1 MDGQA
6 WIEWHKKMFQNGAI
20 WLDLVGLSWIFWLKS
35 SLCNRFDSL

>member
-20 WLDLVGLSWIFWLKS
+20 WLDLVGLSWIKLDFLG
-35 SLCNRFDSL
+35 LNPE